1 MVVMTFSEEGLV
13 AHDGEL
19 YVPVRLE
26 AIRVN
31 TTPDFDLYFR
41 PGPAQPL
48 VLYCERSVPFTEET
62 RDRLKNTPV
71 ECFYIHQDYKRQY
84 NRYLDQHLEDILQDP
99 ELDVRKKAEI
109 LYDSALATVER
120 ILLEPPSKE
129 NIERGKAMVRQAV
142 AFMNAQDFPLEHLLR
157 HISCDYYLYSHSVNV
172 MAYSIALAR
181 RIGHRDVASL
191 REMANGAL
199 LHDIGMGM
207 VGPELYRKEGALT
220 PLEREKVK
228 THPSKGRQALLE
240 IGNLGEIALDI
251 VMHHHERLDGSGY
264 PDRLRGDA
272 LSPFVRIVA
281 IADTF
286 DALTTDRPY
295 QPRRKTFPALS
306 LMQREMPQQIDMA
319 LFRSF
324 VEIMGG
330 TP

>member
-1 MVVMTFSEEGLV
+1 MIVETFSEEGLV
-13 AHDGEL
+13 SHDGEL
-19 YVPVRLE
+19 YLPVRLE

-31 TTPDFDLYFR
+31 TTLDFDLYFR
-41 PGPAQPL
+41 PSPAQPL

-71 ECFYIHQDYKRQY
+71 ECFYIHQDSKRQY
-84 NRYLDQHLEDILQDP
+84 NRYLDEHLEDILHDP
-99 ELDVRKKAEI
+99 GLDVRKKAEI
-109 LYDSALATVER
+109 LYDSALATVEL

-129 NIERGKAMVRQAV
+129 SIERGKTV
-142 AFMNAQDFPLEHLLR
+142 ARHTVDFMNAQDFPLEHLLR

-181 RIGHRDVASL
+181 RAGHHDAASL
-191 REMANGAL
+191 REVANGAL

-207 VGPELYRKEGALT
+207 VGPELCRKEGALT
-220 PLEREKVK
+220 PQEWNQIK
-228 THPSKGRQALLE
+228 THPSKGYQVLLE

-264 PDRLRGDA
+264 PDHLRGDA
-272 LSPFVRIVA
+272 LSHFVCIVA
-281 IADTF
+281 IADIF

-306 LMQREMPQQIDMA
+306 LMQREMPRQIDMT

-330 TP
+330 TL

>member
-1 MVVMTFSEEGLV
+1 MTFSEEEIV
-13 AHDGEL
+13 AHNGEL
-19 YVPVRLE
+19 FLPVRLE

-31 TTPDFDLYFR
+31 STPDFDLYFR
-41 PGPAQPL
+41 PGPEQPL
-48 VLYCERSVPFTEET
+48 VLYCERSVQFTEET
-62 RDRLKNTPV
+62 RDRLKNTTV
-71 ECFYIHQDYKRQY
+71 KCFYIHQDCKRQY
-84 NRYLDQHLEDILQDP
+84 HRYLNEHLEDILQDSG
-99 ELDVRKKAEI
+99 LDLRKKADI

-120 ILLEPPSKE
+120 ILLEPPSRE
-129 NIERGKAMVRQAV
+129 NIEHGKTIVRQAV
-142 AFMNAQDFPLEHLLR
+142 DFMNTKDFPLEHLLR

-172 MAYSIALAR
+172 MAYSIALGR
-181 RIGHRDVASL
+181 RVGHRDVASL

-207 VGPELYRKEGALT
+207 VGPELCRKEGALT
-220 PLEREKVK
+220 PLEWEKMK
-228 THPSKGRQALLE
+228 THPSKGCEALLE

-264 PDRLRGDA
+264 PDRLKGEA
-272 LSPFVRIVA
+272 LSPFVRIVT
-281 IADTF
+281 IADVF

-306 LMQREMPQQIDMA
+306 LMQREMPQHIDMT
-319 LFRSF
+319 LFRAF